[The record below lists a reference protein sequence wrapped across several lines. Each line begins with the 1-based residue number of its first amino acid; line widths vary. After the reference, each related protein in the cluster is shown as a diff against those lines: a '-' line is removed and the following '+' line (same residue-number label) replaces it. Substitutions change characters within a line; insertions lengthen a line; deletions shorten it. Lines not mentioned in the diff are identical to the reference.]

1 MRLATVRT
9 ADGTRA
15 ARLEGDR
22 LLLLRAPD
30 VGVLLVTT
38 NPASRLDT
46 VMALE
51 TTGEIAFTDASFA
64 PLVPHP
70 EKIFCVGLNYRAHI
84 LEMSRE
90 LPSYPTLFAKFASGL
105 IGAHDDLVLPLVSK
119 AVDWEVEL
127 GVVIGRRIRRAT
139 LEQAHDAI
147 AGFTVVNDI
156 SMRDWQARTTQY
168 LQGKAFDAST
178 PVGPVL
184 VTGDEIGDAVD
195 LEVRCELDGIVM
207 QRGRTSDLLFGPTAV
222 VSYISQFATLCPGDL
237 ISTGTPGGVGAGRDP
252 QVFLEPGQVLT
263 TAIEGIGSCVN
274 RCVPEES

>member
-1 MRLATVRT
+1 
-9 ADGTRA
+9 
-15 ARLEGDR
+15 
-22 LLLLRAPD
+22 
-30 VGVLLVTT
+30 
-38 NPASRLDT
+38 
-46 VMALE
+46 
-51 TTGEIAFTDASFA
+51 
-64 PLVPHP
+64 VPHP

-90 LPSYPTLFAKFASGL
+90 LPDYPTLFAKFASGL
-105 IGAHDDLVLPLVSK
+105 IGAHDDLVLPSVSK

-222 VSYISQFATLCPGDL
+222 VSYISQFATLSPGDL
-237 ISTGTPGGVGAGRDP
+237 ISTGTPGGVGTGRDP

-274 RCVPEES
+274 RCVPEEG

>member
-30 VGVLLVTT
+30 VGVLLVST

-90 LPSYPTLFAKFASGL
+90 LPDYPTLFAKFASGL
-105 IGAHDDLVLPLVSK
+105 IGAHDDLVLPSVSK

-195 LEVRCELDGIVM
+195 LDVRCELDGIVM

-222 VSYISQFATLCPGDL
+222 VSYISQFATLSPGDL
-237 ISTGTPGGVGAGRDP
+237 ISTGTPGGVGTGRDP

-274 RCVPEES
+274 RCVSEES

>member
-9 ADGTRA
+9 KGGTRA
-15 ARLEGDR
+15 ARLEGDA
-22 LLLLRAPD
+22 LFLLRAPD
-30 VGVLLVTT
+30 VGTLLAST
-38 NPASRLDT
+38 NPGSNMDVVA
-46 VMALE
+46 ALE
-51 TTGEIAFTDASFA
+51 TAGELAFADASFA

-70 EKIFCVGLNYRAHI
+70 EKIFCVGLNYRGHI

-105 IGAHDDLVLPLVSK
+105 IGARDDLVLPSVSN
-119 AVDWEVEL
+119 AVDWEAEL

-139 LEQAHDAI
+139 FEQAREAI
-147 AGFTVVNDI
+147 AGFTIVNDV

-184 VTGDEIGDAVD
+184 VTGEEIGNAAD
-195 LEVRCELDGIVM
+195 LELRCELDGVVM
-207 QRGRTSDLLFGPTAV
+207 QRGRTSDLLFGPAAV

-274 RCVPEES
+274 RCVPEEG

>member
-30 VGVLLVTT
+30 VGVLLVSTS
-38 NPASRLDT
+38 PASRLDT

-51 TTGEIAFTDASFA
+51 STGEIAFTDASFA

-90 LPSYPTLFAKFASGL
+90 LPDYPTLFAKFASGL

>member
-30 VGVLLVTT
+30 VGVLLVSTS
-38 NPASRLDT
+38 PASRLDT

-51 TTGEIAFTDASFA
+51 STGEIAFTDASFA

-90 LPSYPTLFAKFASGL
+90 LPDYPTLFAKFASGL
-105 IGAHDDLVLPLVSK
+105 IGAHDDLVLPSVSK

-274 RCVPEES
+274 RCVPEKG

>member
-90 LPSYPTLFAKFASGL
+90 LPGYPTLFAKFASGL
-105 IGAHDDLVLPLVSK
+105 IGAHDDLVLPSVSK

-207 QRGRTSDLLFGPTAV
+207 QRGRTSDLLYGPTAV
-222 VSYISQFATLCPGDL
+222 VSYISQFATLSPGDL
-237 ISTGTPGGVGAGRDP
+237 ISTGTPGGVGTGRDP

>member
-30 VGVLLVTT
+30 VGVLLVST

-90 LPSYPTLFAKFASGL
+90 LPDYPTLFAKFASGL
-105 IGAHDDLVLPLVSK
+105 IGAHDDLVLPSVSK

-195 LEVRCELDGIVM
+195 LDVRCELDGIVM
-207 QRGRTSDLLFGPTAV
+207 QRGRTADLLFGPTAV
-222 VSYISQFATLCPGDL
+222 VSYISQFATLSPGDL
-237 ISTGTPGGVGAGRDP
+237 ISTGTPGGVGTGRDP

-274 RCVPEES
+274 RCVSEES